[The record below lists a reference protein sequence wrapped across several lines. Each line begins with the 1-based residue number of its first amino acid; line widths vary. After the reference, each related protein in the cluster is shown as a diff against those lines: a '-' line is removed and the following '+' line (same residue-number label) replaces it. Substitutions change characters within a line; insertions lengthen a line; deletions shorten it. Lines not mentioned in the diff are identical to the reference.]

1 MPEKG
6 GLSWRQGNLV
16 FLALAVSTR
25 RLLGLMLTT
34 GRICPLILST
44 TRRRSH
50 GFTTRSQT
58 ERLARAAV
66 RTGLVRQ
73 ATVQTAKNRSTAD
86 PLCDYTSRGVFYVAK
101 TRKRPQ
107 KRKKNGATPPVDN
120 LWILLNLLT
129 KNHLL
134 FKLTKENLIHFSKIS
149 MKLNSKTLQKNILE
163 LEVEI
168 PVEELKNFL
177 DKAAAALALEV
188 KIDGFR
194 PEKVPFD
201 ILAKHV
207 GEMTIYE
214 KAAELAV
221 EKTYPKIIKDE
232 HLETLGSPEISIV
245 KLAPGNPLI
254 FKAKVSLVPT
264 VKLGDY
270 QKIKIPRKKAELE
283 EKKVEAALHDLQ
295 RMQTKEVLAARPA
308 GKADK
313 LVIDMDMFLDKAPL
327 EGGQTKNHAIYMA
340 EAYYVPGLTEQLI
353 GLSAGDC
360 KEFTLSFPKEHY
372 QKNLA
377 GKNVDFKIK
386 VTSVF
391 ELQPPAQDDAF
402 AKALGQATFDD
413 LENLVRKNLLVE
425 MENQE
430 EARLEEEILKQLVA
444 NSRFDDIPETLINSE
459 AHKMVHELEDSLA
472 ERGINFDDYLK
483 NLKKTEGQLML
494 DFAPRAVERIKTALA
509 IKELSAA
516 EKIEATE
523 AEIEEEITKLAEAYK
538 KEPDIL
544 EHVRSEESKQYLS
557 NVIKNRKA
565 VILLKN
571 LATK

>member
-1 MPEKG
+1 M
-6 GLSWRQGNLV
+6 
-16 FLALAVSTR
+16 
-25 RLLGLMLTT
+25 
-34 GRICPLILST
+34 
-44 TRRRSH
+44 
-50 GFTTRSQT
+50 
-58 ERLARAAV
+58 
-66 RTGLVRQ
+66 
-73 ATVQTAKNRSTAD
+73 
-86 PLCDYTSRGVFYVAK
+86 
-101 TRKRPQ
+101 
-107 KRKKNGATPPVDN
+107 DN
-120 LWILLNLLT
+120 LWILQNLLT

-134 FKLTKENLIHFSKIS
+134 FKLTKENLTHFLKIS
-149 MKLNSKTLQKNILE
+149 MRINSKTLQKNILE

-177 DKAAAALALEV
+177 DKAASTLALEV

-201 ILAKHV
+201 ILAKRV

-232 HLETLGSPEISIV
+232 HLETLGSPEISIL

-270 QKIKIPRKKAELE
+270 QKIKIPRKKSEVPE
-283 EKKVEAALHDLQ
+283 EKIDAALHDLQ
-295 RMQTKEVLAARPA
+295 KMQTKEVLAARPA
-308 GKADK
+308 GKTDK
-313 LVIDMDMFLDKAPL
+313 LVLDMDMFLDKVAL

-340 EAYYVPGLTEQLI
+340 EAYYVPGLTDQLI

-360 KEFTLSFPKEHY
+360 KEFSLSFPKEHY

-391 ELQPPAQDDAF
+391 ELQPPALDDAL
-402 AKALGQATFDD
+402 AKALGQATFED
-413 LENLVRKNLLVE
+413 LKILIRKNLLVE

-444 NSRFDDIPETLINSE
+444 GSRIDDIPETLVNSE

-483 NLKKTEGQLML
+483 NIKKTEGQLML

-509 IKELSAA
+509 IKELAAA

-523 AEIEEEITKLAEAYK
+523 AEIEEEITKLVEAYK

-544 EHVRSEESKQYLS
+544 ERVHSDESKQYLS

-565 VILLKN
+565 VLLLKN